1 MNLDTTL
8 PDVDHF
14 VGGSAPVAHAV
25 DVARVSLHRLGADG
39 DPKIKF
45 LM

>member
-1 MNLDTTL
+1 MNMDTTL

-14 VGGSAPVAHAV
+14 VRGSVPVVHAV
-25 DVARVSLHRLGADG
+25 DVARVGLHRLGADG